1 LKQSFKPAFLL
12 EKKSKSLE
20 LAVIGREEWC
30 VFEELGIPAI
40 KARIDSGA
48 KTSSLHAYNIEHFIK
63 QGEEW
68 VRFDVHP
75 LQRNREITVSCQAPL
90 IGRRHVKS
98 SSGTTKERPIIKVP
112 ITLGKHTF
120 DIELNLASRDTM
132 EFRMLLG
139 REALMDRFVVNTSE
153 QFKVQNFTEAE
164 IKEKYATFQ
173 KKTKSL
179 WIGLLSNKPKT
190 YTNKIIIRAA
200 EQRGHHIVL
209 LDPNEAFL
217 KFKTQKSILGYVNGA
232 EEDQLD
238 ALIPRVDPETQI
250 LGLAMVWHY
259 DHKGIFCL
267 NTAEGLSNAYNA
279 PLAWQ
284 LFAQHSLPLPN
295 ALFAK
300 ATIDVKEVKKRVNAP
315 LTLKFY
321 KGTLIKKVVALTTF
335 NQWEVVLAKT
345 KKAYSHIWAQESVLS
360 VKQLKI
366 RCFIINGKIVASVAE
381 GSVAEISVRT
391 MGAKAVSV
399 KIRVSMEEKKLALK
413 AAKILNL
420 SVAGVDILRARKGPF
435 FLGITPCPKL
445 EGLDQTTA
453 NEIADTMILAIE
465 KKLRVSHYVTTI

>member
-1 LKQSFKPAFLL
+1 M
-12 EKKSKSLE
+12 EKKSKSHE
-20 LAVIGREEWC
+20 LAIIGREEWC
-30 VFEELGIPAI
+30 VFEGLGIPAI

-48 KTSSLHAYNIEHFIK
+48 KTSSLHAYNIEYFQK
-63 QGEEW
+63 KGEEW

-75 LQRNREITVSCQAPL
+75 LQRNREITISCEAPL
-90 IGRRHVKS
+90 IGRKHVKS

-112 ITLGKHTF
+112 ITLGNHTF
-120 DIELNLASRDTM
+120 DIELNLASRDSM

-153 QFKVQNFTEAE
+153 QFKVQNFTDAE
-164 IKEKYATFQ
+164 INEKYTAFK

-179 WIGLLSNKPKT
+179 WIGLLSNKPRT

-200 EQRGHHIVL
+200 KQRGHHIVL

-217 KFKTQKSILGYVNGA
+217 KFKTQKSILGYVNRA
-232 EEDQLD
+232 KEDQLD
-238 ALIPRVDPETQI
+238 ALIQRVDPETQI

-284 LFAQHSLPLPN
+284 LFAQHTLPLPN
-295 ALFAK
+295 AVFAK
-300 ATIDVKEVKKRVNAP
+300 ATIDVNEVKKMVNAP

-321 KGTLIKKVVALTTF
+321 KGTLIKKVIALPTYD
-335 NQWEVVLAKT
+335 QWEAVLAKT
-345 KKAYSHIWAQESVLS
+345 KKAYSHIWVQESTLS
-360 VKQLKI
+360 LKQLKI

-381 GSVAEISVRT
+381 QNTEETSAQAT
-391 MGAKAVSV
+391 GAKAASI
-399 KIRVSMEEKKLALK
+399 KIRISMEEKKLALK

-420 SVAGVDILRARKGPF
+420 AVAGVDILRARKGPF

-465 KKLRVSHYVTTI
+465 KKLRFSHYAATS

>member
-1 LKQSFKPAFLL
+1 L
-12 EKKSKSLE
+12 EKKSKSPE
-20 LAVIGREEWC
+20 LAIIGREEWC
-30 VFEELGIPAI
+30 VFEGLGIPAI

-48 KTSSLHAYNIEHFIK
+48 KTSSLHAYNIEHFLK

-68 VRFDVHP
+68 VRFNVHP

-164 IKEKYATFQ
+164 INEKYAAF
-173 KKTKSL
+173 KMKTKSL
-179 WIGLLSNKPKT
+179 RIGLLSNKPKT
-190 YTNKIIIRAA
+190 YTNKILIGAA
-200 EQRGHHIVL
+200 KHRGHHIVI
-209 LDPNEAFL
+209 LDPNEAYL
-217 KFKTQKSILGYVNGA
+217 KFKTHRSILGYVNKVK
-232 EEDQLD
+232 EDQLD

-300 ATIDVKEVKKRVNAP
+300 ATIDVNEVKKRVTAP
-315 LTLKFY
+315 VTLKFY
-321 KGTLIKKVVALTTF
+321 KGTLIKKVIALPTYDH
-335 NQWEVVLAKT
+335 WEAVLAKT
-345 KKAYSHIWAQESVLS
+345 KKVYSHIWVQESALS
-360 VKQLKI
+360 SKQLKI

-381 GSVAEISVRT
+381 QNREETSVQAT
-391 MGAKAVSV
+391 GAKAAAV
-399 KIRVSMEEKKLALK
+399 KIRISMEEKNLALK

-445 EGLDQTTA
+445 EGIDKTTA
-453 NEIADTMILAIE
+453 FEIADTMIMAIE
-465 KKLRVSHYVTTI
+465 KKLRFSQ